1 MPDKGEDPQAPV
13 GGRKTFLP
21 PDTVTVSLS
30 DAQQSV
36 TEVINSGKLEST
48 DISPKGGKPAVPEMP
63 HGKERVWIAAGA
75 LAIALIGP
83 CTPWVPENVKT
94 GFLTIAGTISASL
107 FKGFE
112 RS

>member
-1 MPDKGEDPQAPV
+1 MPDKGEDPQVLVGV
-13 GGRKTFLP
+13 GGSRIP
-21 PDTVTVSLS
+21 PETVTVSLS
-30 DAQQSV
+30 HAQQSV
-36 TEVINSGKLEST
+36 TEAINSGKLEST
-48 DISPKGGKPAVPEMP
+48 NISPKGGMPAVPEMP

-83 CTPWVPENVKT
+83 CTPWVPENIKT

-112 RS
+112 RN